1 MAFSSCWI
9 IPLSLC
15 PIKLLK
21 AGINCSFFNNH
32 VTSRVQICTTHCLSS
47 AHCGQISSQLCLLL
61 CKYKHLRLQQRHLS
75 DQIISHR
82 LIICVSS
89 VGRRIIENILTPFA
103 LNDYRL
109 VALTSEW
116 RTEWKRV
123 CSDQGPSGGCVIIS
137 FSLPCT
143 VATSSITLI

>member
-1 MAFSSCWI
+1 M
-9 IPLSLC
+9 SLC